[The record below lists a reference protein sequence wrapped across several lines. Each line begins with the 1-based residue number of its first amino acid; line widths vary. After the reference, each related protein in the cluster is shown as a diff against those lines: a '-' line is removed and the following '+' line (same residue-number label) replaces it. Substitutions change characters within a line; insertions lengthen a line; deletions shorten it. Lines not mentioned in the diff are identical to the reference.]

1 MLNTHFVFYV
11 KIGAFDEQ
19 SFSLW
24 GETNLGSDQL
34 GMENSG
40 EAVDDDDGSGWFE
53 VKKVFYLFIL
63 FLAWFFF
70 FFHHQLVSIMSI
82 EWYISCKLLR
92 GMK

>member
-1 MLNTHFVFYV
+1 MSTTHFVFDV

-53 VKKVFYLFIL
+53 VKKVFYFCLFIYFIPRL
-63 FLAWFFF
+63 VFFS
-70 FFHHQLVSIMSI
+70 SITN
-82 EWYISCKLLR
+82 
-92 GMK
+92 